1 MSREAQASFI
11 ATAVVLFALAALAT
25 SMADRPFGGRRLR
38 RYVVL
43 QQAGRVLLAAS
54 VASALLGIWGWAL

>member
-1 MSREAQASFI
+1 MSSEAQASFI

-25 SMADRPFGGRRLR
+25 SMSDRPFGGRRLR

-43 QQAGRVLLAAS
+43 QQVGRVLLVAS

>member
-25 SMADRPFGGRRLR
+25 SMSDRPFGDRRLR
-38 RYVVL
+38 RYVVF
-43 QQAGRVLLAAS
+43 QQVGRVLLVAS
-54 VASALLGIWGWAL
+54 VVSALLGIWGWAL

>member
-25 SMADRPFGGRRLR
+25 SMADRPFGDRRLR
-38 RYVVL
+38 RYVVF
-43 QQAGRVLLAAS
+43 QQAGRVLLAAA